1 MKFFVVILTSFGIRI
16 LIFVLC
22 RNTFLP
28 KMKIFRNFRDT
39 STQITPKST
48 FFAVLLR
55 KFPKIYKKV
64 LKNFSRRLRRQKRVE
79 ISQFIQFFSKIPFII
94 NRIFEKNCHWTN
106 FEKKPIYSGIF
117 DFLRYFKHN
126 YAIKASTF
134 TKLGDFSAG
143 LYFRGATFF
152 KIFLTLKIDLFGVIL
167 IYC

>member
-1 MKFFVVILTSFGIRI
+1 MFWLKKLRLTSFE
-16 LIFVLC
+16 IFVLC
-22 RNTFLP
+22 RNNFLP
-28 KMKIFRNFRDT
+28 KMRIFSKIFDIPLHRSPQNLILIAFLFRN
-39 STQITPKST
+39 
-48 FFAVLLR
+48 
-55 KFPKIYKKV
+55 FPKIYKKV